1 MPSSADGPALD
12 VVVVAGNPRP
22 GSRTLQAALAVAE
35 RLAGQPPQTV
45 VDLIEFGAAL
55 LDPSD
60 ASVNAAIGAL
70 RACDL
75 AVIASPTYK
84 GSYTG
89 LLKLFL
95 DRIAAGELAGVTAVP
110 FMLGGDLRHSLASD
124 VLLKPIL
131 VELGATCPT
140 RGLFVVDSR
149 FADEDA
155 YDDWLDL
162 AGRQIAATAG
172 RLR

>member
-1 MPSSADGPALD
+1 MPPEPGTALD

-22 GSRTLQAALAVAE
+22 GSRTLQAAVTLAE
-35 RLAGQPPQTV
+35 RLAGQPPQTR

-60 ASVNAAIGAL
+60 PSVNAAIGAL

-75 AVIASPTYK
+75 AIIASPTYK
-84 GSYTG
+84 SSYTG

-95 DRIAAGELAGVTAVP
+95 DRIGAGELAGVTAVP
-110 FMLGGDLRHSLASD
+110 FMLGGDLRHSLAPD

-149 FADEDA
+149 FADDDA
-155 YDDWLDL
+155 YDEWLEL